1 MKYDSPSYRQGRNKG
16 KLGKTL
22 ARAGPTPGQ
31 PHLLK
36 GKWYI
41 SGAGQASE
49 WPRPSKVR
57 VRASGV
63 LGHGDQ
69 RLPAGLT
76 C

>member
-1 MKYDSPSYRQGRNKG
+1 MIAPVIDEVRNKG
-16 KLGKTL
+16 NCGKTL
-22 ARAGPTPGQ
+22 ARKDPPPGQ

-41 SGAGQASE
+41 SGAGQTSE
-49 WPRPSKVR
+49 WPRLSKVR

-69 RLPAGLT
+69 RLLAGLT
-76 C
+76 Y